1 MEAGSEGSKSKATL
15 YGLELK
21 KVEYLRISSAKK
33 YLLVPFMTLITIGII
48 HYLSMQNMSV
58 MRWLWYY
65 SIDRVSSV
73 IINAYLA

>member
-48 HYLSMQNMSV
+48 HYLTMQTMSV

-65 SIDRVSSV
+65 PTEKVSIL
-73 IINAYLA
+73 IIILI